1 MTHKKLTKAIRV
13 NVEESESVRKKLISL
28 LALDKSRKLL
38 KKDGFIEIPVNEN
51 FSADEFTLIDQDDPE
66 YYLQEKTVFNDLDI
80 PESEKKSLPR
90 GWQILGD
97 IIIVTLDEKLI
108 YRKSEVGKALLSY
121 YPGCRIVLLD
131 RGISGQMRQPDRE
144 IIAGKGTTETVHK
157 ENHCLFKLDAMQ
169 IMFSQGNLAE
179 KKRMSKL
186 GKDETVVD
194 MFAGIG
200 YFSIPMAVHAKP
212 KKIISIEI
220 NPVSFGYLK
229 ENIALNRVGDIIEPI
244 SGDCGKVTPRMIAN
258 RVIMGYLDGQDYLE
272 AGISALLPG
281 GILYYHE
288 AVPEAIENRPADR
301 IIEVSRKMGRNV
313 EIIQQRRIKKYAPGV
328 WHVVV
333 DARVD

>member
-1 MTHKKLTKAIRV
+1 MKRLTKVVRV
-13 NVEESESVRKKLISL
+13 NVGDSESVRQKLISL
-28 LALDKSRKLL
+28 SALDKSRKLL

-51 FSADEFTLIDQDDPE
+51 FITNEFTLIEQDNPQ
-66 YYLQEKTVFNDLDI
+66 YYLQEKTVFNNLDI
-80 PESEKKSLPR
+80 PEMERKLLPR
-90 GWQILGD
+90 GWQILGE
-97 IIIVTLDEKLI
+97 IIILTLDEKLTK
-108 YRKSEVGKALLSY
+108 RKTQIGEALLSN
-121 YPGCRIVLLD
+121 YPRCKTVLLD
-131 RGISGQMRQPDRE
+131 RGISGQMRQPDRQ
-144 IIAGKGTTETVHK
+144 IIAGAGTPETVHK
-157 ENHCLFKLDAMQ
+157 ENDCLFKLDAMK

-179 KKRMSKL
+179 KKRMSNL

-244 SGDCGKVTPRMIAN
+244 AGDCAKVTPRRIAN

-272 AGISALLPG
+272 VGINALLPG
-281 GILYYHE
+281 GILHYHE
-288 AVPEAIENRPADR
+288 AVPEAIESRPADR
-301 IIEVSRKMGRNV
+301 IIDVSRKLERNV
-313 EIIQQRRIKKYAPGV
+313 EITGPRRIKKYAPGV

-333 DARVD
+333 DAKVE